1 MPALCR
7 YLTGMERA
15 FSFLEYDG
23 TDSGSGFSETSF
35 HFQLFATIRVLR
47 ELDLTRDFLAG

>member
-1 MPALCR
+1 
-7 YLTGMERA
+7 MERA